1 MKSFGVG
8 ADLRH
13 QGQSFAGIQYALAK
27 LQCFNSECLYEGR
40 NRLQDAILITIRPII
55 IARAFAAFF
64 CGVLAG
70 WLVVCFMLV
79 HEGTDIGDLCR
90 LVTLWLPVAAVYS
103 VIIVAASHRLLAR
116 FAPTLLLLLGCVV
129 GLLPFFGFWPPYYPS
144 FRPLIFGVHLAAI
157 AIAGSAWVL
166 VVLLATR
173 LGLKRVGPVAIG
185 LAAGMAVGF
194 FLGTA
199 VTRHDEPIVVIHNTT
214 DETLRGVNF
223 QTDFHNS
230 LDGIP
235 GAVSYGINEL
245 QPHDSFIMRLSS
257 HRPTG
262 LNVGATT
269 AGGKKLS
276 SEKVHV
282 ASHGVL
288 FAVVSSD
295 GITLQYER
303 FFGSPPS
310 LSGSELTL
318 LFFLLA
324 CAVGGFLA
332 WTSFRKRRVS
342 A

>member
-1 MKSFGVG
+1 MKSIGG
-8 ADLRH
+8 H
-13 QGQSFAGIQYALAK
+13 QYALAK

-79 HEGTDIGDLCR
+79 HEGTDIGDLRR
-90 LVTLWLPVAAVYS
+90 LVTLWLQVAAVYS

-144 FRPLIFGVHLAAI
+144 FRPLILGIHLAAV

-173 LGLKRVGPVAIG
+173 LGLKLAVPVAVG

-194 FLGTA
+194 FLGA
-199 VTRHDEPIVVIHNTT
+199 MVTRHNEPIVVIHNAT
-214 DETLRGVNF
+214 DETLRSVFF
-223 QTDFHNS
+223 QTDFHTS
-230 LDGIP
+230 IDGVP
-235 GAVSYGINEL
+235 GAEGYSVHEL
-245 QPHDSFIMRLSS
+245 QPHNTSMMRLSS
-257 HRPTG
+257 HRSTA
-262 LNVGATT
+262 LTMRAFT

-276 SEKVHV
+276 SEEVHV
-282 ASHGVL
+282 ASQGVL

-303 FFGSPPS
+303 FFSSPPN

-324 CAVGGFLA
+324 CAIGGFLA
-332 WTSFRKRRVS
+332 WASLRKRRVS